1 MCYKVF
7 CHILEHETRFW
18 EHDGFSSL
26 TPRTHTKSQTIDW
39 TTIRCERVNKSPLNN
54 WILPFSVSKTEK
66 YIFSPSYRHSPPNRF
81 CASLRV
87 MFADWVIKTNAQSVH
102 QMLFPAAASRE
113 YSFRTKLDLS
123 LFWLKRFCFFFP
135 SNEKVEFWPI
145 NQILDLPWRRCVS
158 ACTENN
164 KKTTLSDS
172 VNPSSFLYTFRI
184 HYDQM
189 KLLGFSPF
197 TTFYSL

>member
-87 MFADWVIKTNAQSVH
+87 MFADWVIKTNAESVH

-123 LFWLKRFCFFFP
+123 LFWLKRFWFFFFP
-135 SNEKVEFWPI
+135 LMKELNSDQSIKYLI
-145 NQILDLPWRRCVS
+145 SLDDVVFQP
-158 ACTENN
+158 AQKII
-164 KKTTLSDS
+164 KKQPSLTL
-172 VNPSSFLYTFRI
+172 
-184 HYDQM
+184 
-189 KLLGFSPF
+189 
-197 TTFYSL
+197 